1 MLSENNNLSAQNKKL
16 EAMIDRLEN
25 EVASSKQEVSSL
37 QIDKETRASRLAD
50 LEALLK
56 SKDEINKSL
65 ENKEKNYEV
74 DINDLR
80 NEVIRLS
87 GVESL
92 LNDRNEIL
100 KDENELL
107 ENKARDSE
115 INLDALREEIA
126 DLRKLSNELKFEV
139 ARKNENAENMKS
151 INSDLRRDLE
161 NLDLQNQELKYSES
175 AMKGELSS
183 LKSELTSLGIEESRI
198 SEQLIDES

>member
-1 MLSENNNLSAQNKKL
+1 M
-16 EAMIDRLEN
+16 
-25 EVASSKQEVSSL
+25 

-126 DLRKLSNELKFEV
+126 DLKAFKRTK
-139 ARKNENAENMKS
+139 
-151 INSDLRRDLE
+151 I
-161 NLDLQNQELKYSES
+161 
-175 AMKGELSS
+175 
-183 LKSELTSLGIEESRI
+183 
-198 SEQLIDES
+198 